1 MKDESVSKKEA
12 HKIFDFRDL
21 FAWQQGHE
29 FVLIVYRLTKKF
41 PQMEEFGLTSQLR
54 RSAVSVTS
62 CIAEGFSR
70 NTFKDKYNFYR
81 MAQASLSE
89 SQNQLIIAKD
99 VGYID
104 DNDFKIAYNQAI
116 TSHKLLTG
124 LCKST
129 RLRFEEK
136 K

>member
-1 MKDESVSKKEA
+1 MKHEEKT
-12 HKIFDFRDL
+12 KINDFRDL

-29 FVLIVYRLTKKF
+29 FVLIVYRLTNKF

-89 SQNQLIIAKD
+89 AQNQLIVAKD

-104 DNDFKIAYNQAI
+104 ESDFKIAYSQAI

-124 LCKST
+124 LCKAT
-129 RLRFEEK
+129 RLRFEDK